1 MSRLF
6 IRRAFIFSG
15 IFLLSYCFSL
25 LLIGRNMNLSFGS
38 QFYYPEGGA
47 GHSQLRFQD
56 AASQKEVD
64 LLFIGSSHAYR
75 NYDTRIFDKSQLRS
89 FNLGSTAQTPIQT
102 LQILQSLGEHLSPKY
117 LIIDF
122 FLPLF
127 DNEGIE
133 SSIDLLA
140 NTNFYPMRWE
150 EHGDMKWYNAVLFRS
165 LSKNILHLK
174 SKTCSETIGADRYIR
189 GGYVES
195 HQNFNSKHEMPKPSG
210 HLNTKQIQAF
220 AQIIQWANDRDIKWI
235 IVQSPILE
243 LTHTETYK
251 TLPKDIQSLFPEK
264 KFINGQL
271 AIQPQSKFFIDTD
284 HLNPSGV
291 KTFNTW
297 LLDTLNRNAFFD

>member
-1 MSRLF
+1 
-6 IRRAFIFSG
+6 
-15 IFLLSYCFSL
+15 
-25 LLIGRNMNLSFGS
+25 MNLSFGS

-47 GHSQLRFQD
+47 GHSQLRFEE
-56 AASQKEVD
+56 AASRKDID

-102 LQILQSLGEHLSPKY
+102 LQILQSLGEDLSPKY

-127 DNEGIE
+127 YNEGIE

-165 LSKNILHLK
+165 LSKNILNLK
-174 SKTCSETIGADRYIR
+174 SKQCPTNIGSDHYIT

-195 HQNFNSKHEMPKPSG
+195 HQTFDSKHEMPKSTG
-210 HLNTKQIQAF
+210 ELNPKQIQAF
-220 AQIIQWANDRDIKWI
+220 AQIIQWANNRNIKWMV
-235 IVQSPILE
+235 VQSPMMNVQAAVA
-243 LTHTETYK
+243 YK
-251 TLPKDIQSLFPEK
+251 SLPKEIQTLIPENR
-264 KFINGQL
+264 FINGQL

-297 LLDTLNRNAFFD
+297 LLDTLNKNAFFD

>member
-1 MSRLF
+1 
-6 IRRAFIFSG
+6 
-15 IFLLSYCFSL
+15 
-25 LLIGRNMNLSFGS
+25 
-38 QFYYPEGGA
+38 
-47 GHSQLRFQD
+47 LRFQE
-56 AASQKEVD
+56 AASQKEAD

-75 NYDTRIFDKSQLRS
+75 NYDPRIFNKNQLLS

-102 LQILQSLGEHLSPKY
+102 LQILQSLGEDLSPKY

-127 DNEGIE
+127 YNEGIE

-140 NTNFYPMRWE
+140 NTSFYPMRWE

-174 SKTCSETIGADRYIR
+174 SKTCSENIGADRYIR

-195 HQNFNSKHEMPKPSG
+195 HQPFNPKHETPKPSG
-210 HLNTKQIQAF
+210 QLNTKQIQAF
-220 AQIIQWANDRDIKWI
+220 SKVIQWANSRNIKWMV
-235 IVQSPILE
+235 VQSPMMNVQAAVA
-243 LTHTETYK
+243 YK
-251 TLPKDIQSLFPEK
+251 SLPKEIQTLIPENR
-264 KFINGQL
+264 FINGQL

-284 HLNPSGV
+284 HLNTSGV

-297 LLDTLNRNAFFD
+297 LLDTLNKNAFFD

>member
-1 MSRLF
+1 
-6 IRRAFIFSG
+6 
-15 IFLLSYCFSL
+15 
-25 LLIGRNMNLSFGS
+25 MNLSFGS

-47 GHSQLRFQD
+47 GHSQLRFKE

-75 NYDTRIFDKSQLRS
+75 NYDPRIFDKSQLRS

-102 LQILQSLGEHLSPKY
+102 LRILQSLGENLSPKY

-127 DNEGIE
+127 YNEGIE

-140 NTNFYPMRWE
+140 NTNFYPMQWA
-150 EHGDMKWYNAVLFRS
+150 EHEDMKWYNAVLFRS
-165 LSKNILHLK
+165 LSKNILNLK
-174 SKTCSETIGADRYIR
+174 SKQCTATIGTDQYIQ

-195 HQNFNSKHEMPKPSG
+195 HQTYNSKHETPKPSG
-210 HLNTKQIQAF
+210 EINPKQIQAF

-243 LTHTETYK
+243 LSQAETYN
-251 TLPKDIQSLFPEK
+251 TLPREIQSLFPEK
-264 KFINGQL
+264 KFIDGQL
-271 AIQPQSKFFIDTD
+271 AIQPLNDFFIDAD
-284 HLNPSGV
+284 HLNPRGV

-297 LLDTLNRNAFFD
+297 LLDTLNKNIFFD